1 MKRIFGKLYVQVLIA
16 VICGAIVGVLYPG
29 AATDLKPIGDAFIKL
44 IKMLLAPVIFLTV
57 VTGIAR
63 MENMKELG
71 RVGLRALL
79 YFEVVSTLALVVG
92 LVVVNVFKPGAGMN
106 VDVASL
112 DTGSLAT
119 YTSAAKH
126 SSFMDFLLGII
137 PDTVVDAFAKGNV
150 LQILMFSILLGIA
163 LAQVGAR
170 AAAIV
175 EALESLM
182 QGMFRIVNMVMR
194 LAPLGAFGAIAFT
207 IGKYGFASLFS
218 LGKLMACVYLT
229 CVVFVVLVLGPVCR
243 YCGFSLWK
251 YLRFIKEELFTVL
264 GTSSSE
270 SVLPQMI
277 TKMQKAGVSKP
288 VAGMVIPSG
297 LTFNPD
303 GQAIYYTI
311 AAIFIAQATNTPLS
325 LSDQLIVLAVLMF
338 TSKGSAGVTGSGFII
353 LAATLSSLGT
363 IPVAGMVLLLGVDR
377 FMSEARAITNTIG
390 NGVGTLAIAKWVGAL
405 DSAKLHRALNNA
417 PEPEPQPSAAERRDD
432 GHRLGRREATPGAGL
447 DRAPVQARPVA
458 GMAGAISRE

>member
-1 MKRIFGKLYVQVLIA
+1 MKSILGKLYVQVLLA
-16 VICGAIVGVLYPG
+16 VILGAIVSVAAPETG
-29 AATDLKPIGDAFIKL
+29 AALKPIGDAFIKL

-71 RVGLRALL
+71 RVGFRALI
-79 YFEVVSTLALVVG
+79 YFEVVSTLALIIG
-92 LVVVNVFKPGAGMN
+92 LVVVDVFKPGVGMN
-106 VDVASL
+106 IDVATLDSSSL
-112 DTGSLAT
+112 GT

-126 SSFMDFLLGII
+126 ATFMDFLMGII
-137 PDTVVDAFAKGNV
+137 PDTIVDAFAKGNI
-150 LQILMFSILLGIA
+150 LQILLFSILLGVA
-163 LAQVGAR
+163 LAHVGPR
-170 AAAIV
+170 AKPFV
-175 EALESLM
+175 DALDSLM

-207 IGKYGFASLFS
+207 IGKYGFGSLFS

-229 CVVFVVLVLGPVCR
+229 CAMFVIVILGPICR
-243 YCGFSLWK
+243 YSGFSLWK
-251 YLRFIKEELFTVL
+251 FLRFIKEELFTVL

-277 TKMQKAGVSKP
+277 QKMEDAGVSKP
-288 VAGMVIPSG
+288 VAGMIIPSG

-311 AAIFIAQATNTPLS
+311 AAIFIAQATNTPLT
-325 LSDQLIVLAVLMF
+325 LTDQLIVLVVLMF

-353 LAATLSSLGT
+353 LAATLASLGT

-390 NGVGTLAIAKWVGAL
+390 NGVGTMAIAKWVGAL
-405 DSAKLHRALNNA
+405 DTEKMHKALNGAARSGRTEPVPEA
-417 PEPEPQPSAAERRDD
+417 PANPAPPAIAAEPA
-432 GHRLGRREATPGAGL
+432 H
-447 DRAPVQARPVA
+447 
-458 GMAGAISRE
+458 ISRA

>member
-16 VICGAIVGVLYPG
+16 VILGAIVGVFVPETG
-29 AATDLKPIGDAFIKL
+29 TALKPLGDAFIKL

-71 RVGLRALL
+71 RVGFRALI

-92 LVVVNVFKPGAGMN
+92 LVVVDVFKPGAGMN
-106 VDVASL
+106 IDVASL
-112 DTGSLAT
+112 DTSSLAT
-119 YTSAAKH
+119 YTSAVKH
-126 SSFMDFLLGII
+126 ASFMDFVMSII
-137 PDTVVDAFAKGNV
+137 PDTIVDAFAKGNV
-150 LQILMFSILLGIA
+150 LQILLFSILLGVA
-163 LAQVGAR
+163 LAHVGPR
-170 AAAIV
+170 AKV
-175 EALESLM
+175 FVDTLDSLM

-194 LAPLGAFGAIAFT
+194 LAPIGAFGAIAFT
-207 IGKYGFASLFS
+207 IGKYGFGSLFS

-229 CVVFVVLVLGPVCR
+229 CAVFVIFVLGPICR
-243 YCGFSLWK
+243 YSGFSLWK
-251 YLRFIKEELFTVL
+251 FLKFIKEELFTVL

-277 TKMQKAGVSKP
+277 SKMEKAGVSKP
-288 VAGMVIPSG
+288 VAGLIIPSG

-311 AAIFIAQATNTPLS
+311 AAIFIAQATNTPLT
-325 LSDQLIVLAVLMF
+325 LTDQLIVLAVLMF

-390 NGVGTLAIAKWVGAL
+390 NGVGTMAIAKWVGAL
-405 DSAKLHRALNNA
+405 DTVKMHKALNGEVEGEKPA
-417 PEPEPQPSAAERRDD
+417 TAQAEGIAA
-432 GHRLGRREATPGAGL
+432 HSTLGAGSVL
-447 DRAPVQARPVA
+447 PGLQKASRA
-458 GMAGAISRE
+458 

>member
-1 MKRIFGKLYVQVLIA
+1 MKRILSKLYIQVLLA
-16 VICGAIVGVLYPG
+16 VILGVVVGMVAPETG
-29 AATDLKPIGDAFIKL
+29 EALKPLGDAFIKL

-57 VTGIAR
+57 VTGIAK

-71 RVGLRALL
+71 RVGLRALI

-92 LVVVNVFKPGAGMN
+92 LVVVDVFQPGAGMN
-106 VDVASL
+106 VDPAHL
-112 DTGSLAT
+112 DSSAIAT
-119 YTSAAKH
+119 YTAAEKH
-126 SSFMDFLLGII
+126 GSFVDFLMGII
-137 PDTVVDAFAKGNV
+137 PSSIMDAFAKGNI
-150 LQILMFSILLGIA
+150 LQILLFSILMGVA
-163 LAQVGAR
+163 LS
-170 AAAIV
+170 AAGTKGKLCV
-175 EALESLM
+175 DVLDSLTK
-182 QGMFRIVNMVMR
+182 GMFGIVNMVMR
-194 LAPLGAFGAIAFT
+194 LAPIGAFGAIAFT
-207 IGKYGFASLFS
+207 IGKYGFGSLFS

-229 CVVFVVLVLGPVCR
+229 CIVFVVLILGPICR

-251 YLRFIKEELFTVL
+251 FLRYLKEELFTVL

-277 TKMQKAGVSKP
+277 TKMERAGVSKP

-311 AAIFIAQATNTPLS
+311 AAIFIAQATNTPLT
-325 LSDQLIVLAVLMF
+325 LIDQLIVLGVLMF

-353 LAATLSSLGT
+353 LAATLASLGT

-390 NGVGTLAIAKWVGAL
+390 NGVGTMAIAKWVGAL
-405 DSAKLHRALNNA
+405 DTEKMQRALNGNEEEDKSKASSVETIPPVGVDVKNTNYSTDRDLLRKLNA
-417 PEPEPQPSAAERRDD
+417 S
-432 GHRLGRREATPGAGL
+432 
-447 DRAPVQARPVA
+447 
-458 GMAGAISRE
+458 

>member
-1 MKRIFGKLYVQVLIA
+1 MKRMLSKLYVQVLIA
-16 VICGAIVGVLYPG
+16 VIVGAIVGVVVPETG
-29 AATDLKPIGDAFIKL
+29 EALKPIGDAFIKL

-71 RVGLRALL
+71 RVGFRALI
-79 YFEVVSTLALVVG
+79 YFEVVSTLALLIG
-92 LVVVNVFKPGAGMN
+92 LVVVQVFQPGAGMN
-106 VDVASL
+106 IDPATLDGASIA
-112 DTGSLAT
+112 S
-119 YTSAAKH
+119 YTSAAKQ
-126 SSFMDFLLGII
+126 SSFMGFLLGII
-137 PDTVVDAFAKGNV
+137 PDTIVDAFAKGNI
-150 LQILMFSILLGIA
+150 LQILLFSILLGVA
-163 LAQVGAR
+163 LAKAGPKGQLFVDS
-170 AAAIV
+170 
-175 EALESLM
+175 LDSLM
-182 QGMFRIVNMVMR
+182 RGMFVVVNMVMR
-194 LAPLGAFGAIAFT
+194 LAPIGAFGAIAFT
-207 IGKYGFASLFS
+207 IGKYGFGSLFS

-229 CVVFVVLVLGPVCR
+229 CIFFVVFILGPICR
-243 YCGFSLWK
+243 YAGFSLWK
-251 YLRFIKEELFTVL
+251 FLRFIKEELFTVL

-277 TKMQKAGVSKP
+277 AKMEKAGVSKP
-288 VAGMVIPSG
+288 VAGMIIPSG

-353 LAATLSSLGT
+353 LAATLASLGT

-390 NGVGTLAIAKWVGAL
+390 NGVGTMAIAKWVGAL
-405 DSAKLHRALNNA
+405 DTEKMRKAL
-417 PEPEPQPSAAERRDD
+417 D
-432 GHRLGRREATPGAGL
+432 GQEE
-447 DRAPVQARPVA
+447 VEQARPAEPSQVPRA
-458 GMAGAISRE
+458 TEQKLMGASTQA

>member
-1 MKRIFGKLYVQVLIA
+1 MKRIFGKLYIQVLIA
-16 VICGAIVGVLYPG
+16 VVLGAIVGVLVPETG
-29 AATDLKPIGDAFIKL
+29 AALKPLGDAFIKL

-71 RVGLRALL
+71 RVGFRALI

-92 LVVVNVFKPGAGMN
+92 LVVVDVFKPGAGMN
-106 VDVASL
+106 IDVASL
-112 DTGSLAT
+112 DTSSLTT
-119 YTSAAKH
+119 YTSAVKH
-126 SSFMDFLLGII
+126 DSFMDFAMNII
-137 PDTVVDAFAKGNV
+137 PDTIVDAFAKGNV
-150 LQILMFSILLGIA
+150 LQILLFSVLLGVA
-163 LAQVGAR
+163 LAQVGPR
-170 AAAIV
+170 GKIFV
-175 EALESLM
+175 DALDSLM

-194 LAPLGAFGAIAFT
+194 LAPVGAFGAIAFT
-207 IGKYGFASLFS
+207 IGKYGFGSLFS

-229 CVVFVVLVLGPVCR
+229 CAVFVIFVLGPICR
-243 YCGFSLWK
+243 YSGFSLWK
-251 YLRFIKEELFTVL
+251 FLKFIKEELFTVL

-277 TKMQKAGVSKP
+277 SKMEKAGVSKP
-288 VAGMVIPSG
+288 VAGMIIPSG

-311 AAIFIAQATNTPLS
+311 AAIFIAQATNTPLT
-325 LSDQLIVLAVLMF
+325 LTDQLIVLAVLMF

-377 FMSEARAITNTIG
+377 FMSGARAITNTIG
-390 NGVGTLAIAKWVGAL
+390 NGVGTMAIAKWVGAL
-405 DSAKLHRALNNA
+405 DTVKMHKALNGERGE
-417 PEPEPQPSAAERRDD
+417 PEPEFVHEEAAHPSGPVMGNALQPSLASASQ
-432 GHRLGRREATPGAGL
+432 
-447 DRAPVQARPVA
+447 V
-458 GMAGAISRE
+458 